1 MNLQYKYIQI
11 TDMIYENK
19 TKEFE
24 KEIGKIRIEDIKKK
38 VKLKI

>member
-1 MNLQYKYIQI
+1 MDDKNCCKIVR
-11 TDMIYENK
+11 MIYENK

-24 KEIGKIRIEDIKKK
+24 KEIGKFSLEDIKKK